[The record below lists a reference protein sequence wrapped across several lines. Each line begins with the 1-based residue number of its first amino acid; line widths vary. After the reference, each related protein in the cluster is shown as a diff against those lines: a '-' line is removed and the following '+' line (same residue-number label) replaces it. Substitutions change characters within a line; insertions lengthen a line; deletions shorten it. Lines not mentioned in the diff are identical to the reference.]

1 MGKLLLGSMAPNS
14 SIAPWVT
21 WDYARQDA
29 KISTLYEKAQGI
41 ATVGDVQEFALAM
54 TTNGLSVVL
63 AEAHVAEVI
72 SNG

>member
-1 MGKLLLGSMAPNS
+1 VGKLLLGSMAPNA
-14 SIAPWVT
+14 SIAPWFT

-29 KISTLYEKAQGI
+29 MISTLYEKAQGI

-72 SNG
+72 SNS

>member
-1 MGKLLLGSMAPNS
+1 MAPNASMAPWF
-14 SIAPWVT
+14 I
-21 WDYARQDA
+21 WDCARQDA

-41 ATVGDVQEFALAM
+41 ATVGGVQEFALAM

-72 SNG
+72 SNS

>member
-1 MGKLLLGSMAPNS
+1 MAPNV

-21 WDYARQDA
+21 WDYARQGA